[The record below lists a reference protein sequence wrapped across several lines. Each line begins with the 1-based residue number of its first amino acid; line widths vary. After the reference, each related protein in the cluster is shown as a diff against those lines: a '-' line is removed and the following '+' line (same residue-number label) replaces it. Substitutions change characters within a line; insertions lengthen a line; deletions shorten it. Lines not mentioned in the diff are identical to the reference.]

1 MPSMFRDIGR
11 FTLRAE
17 GNPDPETRLRVLHIT
32 DVFDSSIGGIETAL
46 STLLP
51 RMPSVDATVLVD
63 GPVET
68 TRFVG
73 NPRTSIEVRHI
84 SPSDAAWFRLSFPLI
99 SMIQT
104 AGTQGVVGL
113 LSNLARQDV
122 RTRYVRDEEGRVL
135 VHYHGLGWL
144 RRYNPA
150 IPGMRGLLNKF
161 VLNRVF
167 RPSRAARASL
177 YTDHSLF
184 SGTYERFL
192 RNGGAAIISSLAA
205 VVTVERS
212 GYENARR
219 CLKEEKLHASARF
232 IPNPIDTDLFRFIQ
246 PPSSPEF
253 VLCYV
258 GRAGKPG
265 INTVAAIWEGAPP
278 WARLVLCLAT
288 VPGANPTLG
297 SISHLA
303 SHPRVSTF
311 WNLPPQEVATV
322 LGQANVL
329 LDPYEVGTPRTTLEA
344 LATGRPVLRIRDS
357 EEANEATLPSDLAPF
372 VDRAS
377 PKSAW
382 EVLGRF
388 RDSPD
393 TYVRLCHRCR
403 DFAVSNFD
411 VRVVANAYLSMYE
424 DLCQGT

>member
-1 MPSMFRDIGR
+1 M
-11 FTLRAE
+11 LRAR
-17 GNPDPETRLRVLHIT
+17 GSHDPETRLRILHVT
-32 DVFDSSIGGIETAL
+32 DVFGSSIGGIETAL

-63 GPVET
+63 GPLET

-73 NPRTSIEVRHI
+73 SPRTSIDVRYI

-104 AGTQGVVGL
+104 AHTQSIVGL

-122 RTRYVRDEEGRVL
+122 RTRYVRDEKGRAL

-150 IPGMRGLLNKF
+150 ITGTRGLLNKMVF
-161 VLNRVF
+161 KRIF
-167 RPSRAARASL
+167 RPSRPARASL

-192 RNGGAAIISSLAA
+192 RNGGPAMIGSLAA
-205 VVTVERS
+205 VVAVERS

-219 CLKEEKLHASARF
+219 CLQEDRLHPLVRF
-232 IPNPIDTDLFRFIQ
+232 IPNPIDTDLFRFIE
-246 PPSSPEF
+246 PPSGPEF
-253 VLCYV
+253 VVCYV
-258 GRAGKPG
+258 GRASKPG
-265 INTVAAIWEGAPP
+265 INSVVAVWEGAPP

-288 VPGANPTLG
+288 EPGANPMLG
-297 SISHLA
+297 SISQLA
-303 SHPRVSTF
+303 SHPRVSIF
-311 WNLPPQEVATV
+311 WNLPPQEVAAV
-322 LGQANVL
+322 LRQASVL

-357 EEANEATLPSDLAPF
+357 EEANEATIPSELAPF
-372 VDRAS
+372 VDRGS

-382 EVLGRF
+382 DLLGRF

-393 TYVRLCHRCR
+393 AYLRLCRRCR

-411 VRVVANAYLSMYE
+411 VRIVANAYLSLYE
-424 DLCQGT
+424 ALAGV